1 MKNLIYFAMGILF
14 AISLQAQ
21 TQIQIQNTFMTSI
34 DPNNEHRSNNGNIII
49 NTDNGFII
57 VGASSCYGGQV
68 GCLDFV
74 AVDPNGMELWTRNF
88 ENYPYG
94 FSMAWGGLIK
104 NVVNDYDY
112 TALGITAKND
122 SIYGFL
128 LYLNAGGDTI
138 ASVPFTNSAIGIAN
152 GSEIDGNSYIAL
164 YTSGIPYVTAQAVL
178 QQVFADGTLGW
189 SKTFAPTNYTNGISL
204 GKMYDNGFVL
214 GLSVFDFNNPDNFR
228 ADIVRTTG
236 TGDTLW
242 SKWLPTIDPD
252 YAPLLQVLVQA
263 NHNIAAAWAIDTFLY
278 VPGEGLYNQYPP
290 TVFCLSESGEI
301 LWKHVFVARSW
312 KTITSIRTA
321 ANGDIIGCGYND
333 ADVSGF
339 IFRLSAT
346 GELLWEHEYYN
357 SYSSVNHFFLFD
369 LVETHEGNIAATGV
383 VMTDIGQQGAIDN
396 DIGLLLVDANGCVE
410 GSCEDT
416 IYLSVANEGQ
426 AWHNLSKPRF
436 VVSPNPVGNQTTLLY
451 QLPPNTQNAQLALLI
466 YDVFGRQIAKYTL
479 PEQQQNFTF
488 NTANLPNGI
497 YVYTVLA
504 KGQRIYTNKFV
515 KQ

>member
-21 TQIQIQNTFMTSI
+21 TQIQNTFMTSI
-34 DPNNEHRSNNGNIII
+34 DPNNEHRSNNGVIIM
-49 NTDNGFII
+49 DNGDGFMI
-57 VGASSCYGGQV
+57 VSASICDQNTI
-68 GCLDFV
+68 GCLDLIKT
-74 AVDPNGMELWTRNF
+74 DYNGVPLWSNNF
-88 ENYPYG
+88 IKYPYG
-94 FSMAWGGLIK
+94 LGVANDGLIK
-104 NVVNDYDY
+104 KQEGDFLLLAGEGNITNGYNVFTALLNQDGDSISSFPIGENVIAIANHGIWEGNNNDY
-112 TALGITAKND
+112 IT
-122 SIYGFL
+122 
-128 LYLNAGGDTI
+128 
-138 ASVPFTNSAIGIAN
+138 
-152 GSEIDGNSYIAL
+152 L
-164 YTSGIPYVTAQAVL
+164 YTSGIQQVTGYAVL

-189 SKTFAPTNYTNGISL
+189 SKIFAPTNYTNGISL

-301 LWKHVFVARSW
+301 LWKYPFMNLYP
-312 KTITSIRTA
+312 KTINSIRTA
-321 ANGDIIGCGYND
+321 ANGDIIGCGITGY
-333 ADVSGF
+333 GMGLL
-339 IFRLSAT
+339 FRLSPT
-346 GELLWEHEYYN
+346 GELLWEHGYSN
-357 SYSSVNHFFLFD
+357 SHSANPYFPLFD

>member
-104 NVVNDYDY
+104 NIVNDYDY

-321 ANGDIIGCGYND
+321 ANGDIIGCGYNGGD
-333 ADVSGF
+333 GF

-357 SYSSVNHFFLFD
+357 SYSSVNYFFLFD

-436 VVSPNPVGNQTTLLY
+436 VVSPNPANQTLSINSYQYSPEATFELYNILGQVAIKTPLL
-451 QLPPNTQNAQLALLI
+451 TKEE
-466 YDVFGRQIAKYTL
+466 QIDI
-479 PEQQQNFTF
+479 N
-488 NTANLPNGI
+488 NLPAGTYFYQISNPNKKQ
-497 YVYTVLA
+497 TL
-504 KGQRIYTNKFV
+504 QRGKLIILH
-515 KQ
+515 